1 MDDLLQ
7 QGISAYK
14 AGKRD
19 EARTIFMAVV
29 KQSPDSEQAWGW
41 MNNVCDTDKEHIY
54 CLNQLLHVNPNNEKA
69 HHLLDQLLGSPLY
82 STPSNAQT
90 SPSSGVKARSKNSSF
105 TQTQLLVLLGLVVTI
120 FLLFGVAILYIFV
133 K

>member
-7 QGISAYK
+7 QGITAFK

-19 EARTIFMAVV
+19 EARKIFMTVV

-54 CLNQLLHVNPNNEKA
+54 CLNQLLHVNPNNQKA
-69 HHLLDQLLGSPLY
+69 HHLLDQLLRSPL
-82 STPSNAQT
+82 SLTPAKTQT
-90 SPSSGVKARSKNSSF
+90 SPTSGVKAKSKNSSF
-105 TQTQLLVLLGLVVTI
+105 TQTQLFVLL
-120 FLLFGVAILYIFV
+120 
-133 K
+133 

>member
-19 EARTIFMAVV
+19 EARKIFKTVV
-29 KQSPDSEQAWGW
+29 EQSPDSEQAWGW

-69 HHLLDQLLGSPLY
+69 HHLLDQLLGSPLS
-82 STPSNAQT
+82 STPSNTQT
-90 SPSSGVKARSKNSSF
+90 SPSSDVKARRKNSSF
-105 TQTQLLVLLGLVVTI
+105 TQAQLFILLGLIVMV
-120 FLLFGVAILYIFV
+120 FLLFGVAIWYMFV
-133 K
+133 